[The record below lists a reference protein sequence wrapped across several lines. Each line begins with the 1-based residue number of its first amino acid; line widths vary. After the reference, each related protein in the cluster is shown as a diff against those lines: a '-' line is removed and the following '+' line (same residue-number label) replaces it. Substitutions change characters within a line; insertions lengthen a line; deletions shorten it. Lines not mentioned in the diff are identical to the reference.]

1 MFGNLIK
8 LVLFAVIIASVA
20 LFARDR
26 MNPPETAPETVSSAS
41 DDAASNEE
49 AAPDSTP
56 PESVDPPQPAVSQT
70 ASAPMG
76 TGTTAVSETET
87 GAGAPQP
94 APPSGAGTP
103 PKPPEPA
110 VATEASPPPTAAE
123 IGPAAGMDGPM
134 SSVPDTAPLSEQATE
149 VMETQANDAAA
160 TLPVPAETEPAAPGE
175 MAPLPPVHPGPD
187 DTSLPSDPAPPQ
199 SPLTQ

>member
-41 DDAASNEE
+41 DDAAGEVE
-49 AAPDSTP
+49 AAPDATP
-56 PESVDPPQPAVSQT
+56 PESVDTPQPPVSQT
-70 ASAPMG
+70 ASAPTG
-76 TGTTAVSETET
+76 TGSTAVAETET
-87 GAGAPQP
+87 GTPQAAP
-94 APPSGAGTP
+94 ASGSVT
-103 PKPPEPA
+103 PPEPA
-110 VATEASPPPTAAE
+110 VSSEASPPPAAAG
-123 IGPAAGMDGPM
+123 IGPAAGVDQPM
-134 SSVPDTAPLSEQATE
+134 SSVPDTAPLSEQAAE
-149 VMETQANDAAA
+149 VIDTQATDAAA
-160 TLPVPAETEPAAPGE
+160 TLPVPAETEPAAPAE

-199 SPLTQ
+199 PPLTQ